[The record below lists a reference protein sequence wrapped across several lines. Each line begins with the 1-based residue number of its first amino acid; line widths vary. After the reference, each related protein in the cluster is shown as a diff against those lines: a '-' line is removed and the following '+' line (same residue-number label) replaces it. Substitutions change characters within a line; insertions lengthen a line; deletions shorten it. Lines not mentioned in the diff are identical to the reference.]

1 MEDADVIVC
10 GGGPAGLAAALWL
23 GRYRRHTVV
32 LDRAGQ
38 RNLPAS
44 DSHGYLTRDGCA
56 PGEFLDVARA
66 EATSYETVRLVG
78 DEAESVAR
86 SGDGFVLRA
95 ADFEYRARRVLLAT
109 GVSDVHPDLPGFD
122 ELYGRSIFHCSC
134 CDGYESRGMDVL
146 AIGWGEHSAGY
157 ALDLLDWGARVT
169 LVTNGNTF
177 EGDASS
183 REALERHDIELVEE
197 KVEEL
202 LGDDD
207 AMAGARLS
215 SGRVIDAQRAFFSI
229 EHKPRNEL
237 ARSLG
242 CDIDDL
248 GYVTVGAHGETSVEH
263 VYAAGDITAGEQ
275 LVIVAA
281 AEGAVAGIACA
292 MSLRGRNSSSD
303 APDPG
308 PDPEKE
314 LEQ

>member
-1 MEDADVIVC
+1 MIVC

-23 GRYRRHTVV
+23 GRYRRDTVI
-32 LDRAGQ
+32 LDAGGQ
-38 RNLPAS
+38 RNRRARA
-44 DSHGYLTRDGCA
+44 SHGYLTRDGCE

-66 EATSYETVRLVG
+66 EATSYETVRLADDEVRSVSRG
-78 DEAESVAR
+78 D
-86 SGDGFVLRA
+86 DGFVLRA
-95 ADFEYRARRVLLAT
+95 DESEYRCRRLVLTT

-122 ELYGRSIFHCSC
+122 DLYGRAIFHCSC
-134 CDGYESRGMDVL
+134 CDGYETRGMDVI
-146 AIGWGEHSAGY
+146 AIGWAEHSAGY

-183 REALERHDIELVEE
+183 RDVLVRHGIELVEE
-197 KVEEL
+197 RVEEM
-202 LGDDD
+202 LGENG
-207 AMAGARLS
+207 AMTGARLS
-215 SGRVIDAQRAFFSI
+215 SGRVVEAQRAFFSI
-229 EHKPRNEL
+229 EHRPHNEL

-242 CDIDDL
+242 CEIDDL
-248 GYVTVGAHGETSVEH
+248 GYVSVGPHGETSVEH
-263 VYAAGDITAGEQ
+263 VYAAGDITPGEQ

-292 MSLRGRNSSSD
+292 MSLRGETSASK

-308 PDPEKE
+308 PDPVTE